1 MAYEIDRLEIVIE
14 TATKKANKE
23 LDKLISKLNQVSTSL
38 KSVASAAQQINKANE
53 AISRSTQKADKA
65 AAASQKMAQQIK
77 TSSYSI
83 VNASAVE
90 RMELEKKYR
99 VLNTLLNLYGDVNK
113 NMKMIGMPMPTSGDS
128 LSLQIGTASDQYKR
142 FTEQAYQTHQAE
154 QENMARTRAAWQSF
168 IEQMKEAFA
177 RMKLMSDTYAELS
190 AKVGDYDGA
199 VAASMNSLVNLRG
212 AVEAYRVS
220 MQGVTDITS
229 VSETKQNEIAEAYK
243 RVANAASEAAAAQE
257 ILKAAEMQNG
267 AGFGMS
273 ALINKDINKEMA
285 QFNAEYTKVRYNA
298 AEVNQEIKKH
308 ETNFNGS
315 NNALLKL
322 RRTLLNILSLVYVI
336 RKGWNYINKA
346 LDFGETIN
354 LFQTVFRKIGLDAG
368 EQFEFAFL
376 ERAEEF
382 RDKLVSVL
390 SLDPNEI
397 MNYMA
402 NFTQMANSM
411 GLVSESAYRISESLT
426 LLGADVASLFNIDI
440 DTAMERLKAGLSGQI
455 RPMRML
461 GVDISKTSL
470 QMIALKYGIT
480 DSIETMD
487 AAAKVQLRYLAM
499 TEQLTIAMGD
509 MARTLDSPANQLRI
523 LQQQWENFTRTLGTV
538 FVPMITKIL
547 PILNGLLLALGALT
561 GTLAEVAGYS
571 DPDFTDESIYALEGL
586 DDAADEADDTL
597 QKLKA
602 TLGGFDELNIL
613 SATNALEDTFGSGY
627 ETLDEAILKSNEYYM
642 AALNDQIEQMNDKA
656 KEWKERFTT
665 IIPVILTV
673 TAAIGG
679 LMIAIKG
686 LATLGGLLTAIA
698 GGGGGLKGLVSAVP
712 LFSKLAA
719 GIKGVGIAFKVV
731 GAALMANPIVAIIAA
746 IVAILVA
753 LYTTNEDFR
762 NSVNN
767 LFKQF
772 QPVIDALVNGFKTLW
787 SSLMPI
793 FAGLGAAWQQFGTAL
808 AKVIEFVTPVVTLFA
823 NQMAIAITFIM
834 NALSGI
840 IDFLVAVFSGDWE
853 GAWAAIVGIFED
865 YWNGLMDTFN
875 NISTFLSPI
884 IDWVVEAVKTAWEA
898 IASFFDGVWKFLL
911 DGWNALWKGIGD
923 GIVWVINF
931 IVGMIEGVLVFF
943 IRLFTEPKALL
954 DDMVQYAVNAFE
966 SFKTTIGNIVTSII
980 NFFKPLG
987 DFFSTIWNGLTDG
1000 LVTAW
1005 EFIKNIFKGI
1015 GDWFSDLGGGIA
1027 NVFKSLI
1034 NKLIDGINSVMSAPF
1049 NAINEVL
1056 NGIKNISI
1064 LGAKPF
1070 DWISTV
1076 SVPQIPK
1083 LAEGGIVDY
1092 GQLFVAREAGPELVG
1107 GFGNKTGVINNE
1119 QIVEAVSAGVAEA
1132 VAQVMSQVDF
1142 GGRDGEKNINVFLDG
1157 RQITNAVEQN
1167 RRQRGVS
1174 IVRGGNK

>member
-1 MAYEIDRLEIVIE
+1 MAYEVDRLEIVIE
-14 TATKKANKE
+14 TATQKANKE

-38 KSVASAAQQINKANE
+38 RSVASAAQQINKVNN
-53 AISRSTQKADKA
+53 AISKSALKANQAGA
-65 AAASQKMAQQIK
+65 ATQKMAQQIR
-77 TSSYSI
+77 TSSDSI
-83 VNASAVE
+83 VNSSAIE

-99 VLNTLLNLYGDVNK
+99 VLNTLLSVYSGLNK
-113 NMKMIGMPMPTSGDS
+113 NMKMIGMPMPTNGDT
-128 LSLQIGTASDQYKR
+128 LSLQVGNASDQYR
-142 FTEQAYQTHQAE
+142 QFTEQAYQTHQAE
-154 QENMARTRAAWQSF
+154 QENMARTRAAWQAF

-177 RMKLMSDTYAELS
+177 RINLMSETYSELN
-190 AKVGDYDGA
+190 AKVADYDGA
-199 VAASMNSLVNLRG
+199 VASAMNAVVKLRG
-212 AVEAYRVS
+212 ATEEYRVALE
-220 MQGVTDITS
+220 GVTDVTNLS
-229 VSETKQNEIAEAYK
+229 QERQAEIAEAYK
-243 RVANAASEAAAAQE
+243 KVANAASEAAAAQE
-257 ILKAAEMQNG
+257 ILKAAETQNN

-273 ALINKDINKEMA
+273 SLIGKDINKEMA

-298 AEVNQEIKKH
+298 AEVNQEIEKH
-308 ETNFNGS
+308 KTGFNGT
-315 NNALLKL
+315 NNSLLKL

-382 RDKLVSVL
+382 RDTLANVL

-440 DTAMERLKAGLSGQI
+440 DSAMERLKAGLSGQI

-523 LQQQWENFTRTLGTV
+523 LQQQWTNFSRTLGTV

-547 PILNGLLLALGALT
+547 PILNGLVMALGSLT
-561 GTLAEVAGYS
+561 GSLAEVAGYS
-571 DPDFTDESIYALEGL
+571 DPDFTDETIYALEGL

-613 SATNALEDTFGSGY
+613 STSGGVEDKTGSGY
-627 ETLDEAILKSNEYYM
+627 ATLDEAILKSNEAYM
-642 AALNDQIEQMNDKA
+642 KALNEQIGLMNDKA
-656 KEWKERFTT
+656 KEWQNRFKT
-665 IIPVILTV
+665 ILPIILSVSGAVLGLTLAIKGL
-673 TAAIGG
+673 AAIGG
-679 LMIAIKG
+679 LY
-686 LATLGGLLTAIA
+686 TAFTA
-698 GGGGGLKGLVSAVP
+698 AGGGLKGLTSAIP
-712 LFSKLAA
+712 LLGKLAA
-719 GIKGVGIAFKVV
+719 GFKGIGVAIKAV
-731 GAALMANPIVAIIAA
+731 GAGIVAHPVVAVIAA
-746 IVAILVA
+746 IVAILVL
-753 LYTTNEDFR
+753 LYKTNEDFR

-787 SSLMPI
+787 NSLMPI
-793 FAGLGAAWQQFGTAL
+793 FMGLKDTWQEFGTIL
-808 AKVIEFVTPVVTLFA
+808 AKVIEFITPVITLFA
-823 NQMAIAITFIM
+823 NQFAIAITFIM
-834 NALSGI
+834 NALAGI
-840 IDFLVAVFSGDWE
+840 IDFLVAVFSGDWDA
-853 GAWAAIVGIFED
+853 AWAAIMGIFED
-865 YWNGLMDTFN
+865 YWNALVDTFN
-875 NISTFLSPI
+875 NIATFFAPI
-884 IDWVVEAVKTAWEA
+884 IDWVVNAVKVAWEA
-898 IASFFDGVWKFLL
+898 IGSFFEGVWQFLL
-911 DGWNALWKGIGD
+911 DGWNALWKGIET
-923 GIVWVINF
+923 GINLVINL
-931 IVGMIEGVLVFF
+931 IASMIEGVIVFF
-943 IRLFTEPKALL
+943 IRLFTEPKELL
-954 DDMVQYAVNAFE
+954 KDIIQFAVDTFE
-966 SFKTTIGNIVTSII
+966 NFKTIIGNIVNGII

-987 DFFSTIWNGLTDG
+987 NFFGSMWDG
-1000 LVTAW
+1000 LVDGLVKAW

-1015 GDWFSDLGGGIA
+1015 GDWFGDLGSGIGK
-1027 NVFKSLI
+1027 VFKDLI
-1034 NKLIDGINSVMSAPF
+1034 NKLIDGINAVMEAPF
-1049 NAINEVL
+1049 NAIN
-1056 NGIKNISI
+1056 GILSNIKGISI

-1070 DWISTV
+1070 DWVGTV
-1076 SVPQIPK
+1076 PVPQIPK
-1083 LAEGGIVDY
+1083 LADGGIVDY

-1107 GFGNKTGVINNE
+1107 GFGNKTGVMNNE

-1132 VAQVMSQVDF
+1132 VAQVMSQVNF
-1142 GGRDGEKNINVFLDG
+1142 GSDGERNINVFLDG
-1157 RQITNAVEQN
+1157 RQITSAVEQN

-1174 IVRGGNK
+1174 IARGGNK